1 MGGRRFLVGLREV
14 QNSERILTFR
24 SLLKIGHDF
33 WTEAS
38 LNDQD
43 EPMMPAELLERETDL
58 LQASLSGDSL
68 EGHILSHVMSL
79 RSCLPV
85 SNACYVFLR

>member
-1 MGGRRFLVGLREV
+1 MGGRRFLVGLRAV

-43 EPMMPAELLERETDL
+43 EPMMPAELLERENDL

-68 EGHILSHVMSL
+68 EGHILSQVMSL

-85 SNACYVFLR
+85 SNVSYAFLR